1 MQATNTQLE
10 QYNLS
15 HHNFIEAYKMIN
27 EYVAEL
33 YQLPKKLVEDAG
45 NVLDTFCCEDSKPSA
60 SIKVERSCRVVI
72 DFMDQL
78 DDFTVNTIQLF
89 NEHKKHVDETRKY
102 IRKVSALQTK
112 YKESNSINVIEECN
126 HLTEELNNLLKGLR
140 LIKEKADE
148 MVSRLEKL
156 ELRWESIKVKMN

>member
-15 HHNFIEAYKMIN
+15 HHNFVEAYKMIN
-27 EYVAEL
+27 EYVADL

-45 NVLDTFCCEDSKPSA
+45 NALDNFCCEDSMS
-60 SIKVERSCRVVI
+60 STNIKLEKSCRVVI

-78 DDFTVNTIQLF
+78 DEFTLQTIQLF
-89 NEHKKHVDETRKY
+89 NEHKKHVDATRIY
-102 IRKVSALQTK
+102 IRKVYAIQAKPGINNAS
-112 YKESNSINVIEECN
+112 KEMQACN
-126 HLTEELNNLLKGLR
+126 ELTLELNKLLDGLR
-140 LIKEKADE
+140 EIKVKADE

-156 ELRWESIKVKMN
+156 ELRWENVRVKMN

>member
-1 MQATNTQLE
+1 MQAIGTQFE

-33 YQLPKKLVEDAG
+33 YHLPKKLVEDAG
-45 NVLDTFCCEDSKPSA
+45 NALDIFCTEEETSGEGAK
-60 SIKVERSCRVVI
+60 IKQSCTVVI

-78 DDFTVNTIQLF
+78 DDFTVHTISLF

-102 IRKVSALQTK
+102 IRTVSALKYTK
-112 YKESNSINVIEECN
+112 QGKPNQPEPDYKELTNQLNELLNGLKSIKYRADDMVI
-126 HLTEELNNLLKGLR
+126 
-140 LIKEKADE
+140 
-148 MVSRLEKL
+148 RLEKL
-156 ELRWESIKVKMN
+156 ELRWENIKVGMN

>member
-1 MQATNTQLE
+1 MQAINTQFE

-33 YQLPKKLVEDAG
+33 YRLPTKLVEDAG
-45 NVLDTFCCEDSKPSA
+45 SALDDFCSEEVKPDQSV
-60 SIKVERSCRVVI
+60 KVKRSCTVVI

-78 DDFTVNTIQLF
+78 DDFTVHTIQLF
-89 NEHKKHVDETRKY
+89 DEHKQHVEQTRQY
-102 IRKVSALQTK
+102 IRKVSALQNKTK
-112 YKESNSINVIEECN
+112 GKPGASLPQDYKE
-126 HLTEELNNLLKGLR
+126 LTEELNKLLNGLKS
-140 LIKEKADE
+140 IKERADD

-156 ELRWESIKVKMN
+156 ELHWESIKVSMN

>member
-15 HHNFIEAYKMIN
+15 HHNFVEAYKMIN

-45 NVLDTFCCEDSKPSA
+45 SALDTFCSEDSKSA
-60 SIKVERSCRVVI
+60 TNIKVEKSCRVVI

-78 DDFTVNTIQLF
+78 DEFTLQTIQLF
-89 NEHKKHVDETRKY
+89 NEHKQHVDATRIY
-102 IRKVSALQTK
+102 IRNVYAIQAKSGLDNTSKEMQTYNELAL
-112 YKESNSINVIEECN
+112 
-126 HLTEELNNLLKGLR
+126 ELNKLLEGLR
-140 LIKEKADE
+140 EIKVKADE
-148 MVSRLEKL
+148 MIGRLEKL
-156 ELRWESIKVKMN
+156 ELRWENIKVKMN